1 MIDDAIRI
9 GVVGCG
15 GFGLFA
21 LQNFTQIPGTEV
33 VGMSE
38 SYGPAAEAAA
48 ERFGIAEQDDIE
60 KLVARDDVDIIYIAT
75 PPFLHHP
82 QVMIALGAG
91 KHVISEKPLALNL
104 QQADEM
110 IAAAREQNLL
120 LVANLLQRY
129 NPLYD
134 AVKRLI
140 DSRLLGEPLHGYFEN
155 YAKDEQL
162 PPDHWFW
169 DRGKSGGIFIEHGV
183 HFFDMFAGWFGTG
196 EVVAAQRTVR
206 PGTTFEE
213 QMHCTVRYGETVLV
227 NFYHGF
233 HQAERMDR
241 QEMRLVFERGD
252 VTLYEWVPTRVRI
265 HAIADEKAVRH
276 IAELFPGARVDVKE
290 DYKAEDRVCHARHK
304 ELDVSQRFELTSG
317 EGVQKMARYGELLRA
332 IFEDQAAWIRD
343 RSHVRKI
350 TEENGRASLAMAVE
364 ADRLAHGHQGDL

>member
-1 MIDDAIRI
+1 MSENTVGI

-21 LQNFTQIPGTEV
+21 LQHFTQIPGTEV
-33 VGMSE
+33 VGMTE
-38 SYGPAAEAAA
+38 SYGPAADAAA
-48 ERFGIAEQDDIE
+48 EQFGIPEQHHIE
-60 KLVARDDVDIIYIAT
+60 HLVGRDDVDLVYIAT

-82 QVMIALGAG
+82 QAMIALGAG

-104 QQADEM
+104 DQADEM
-110 IAAAREQNLL
+110 IALAREQNLL

-129 NPLYD
+129 NPLFD

-140 DSRLLGEPLHGYFEN
+140 DSKALGEPLHGYFEN

-169 DRGKSGGIFIEHGV
+169 DRTKSGGIFIEHGV
-183 HFFDMFAGWFGTG
+183 HFFDLFAGWLGPG

-213 QMHCTVRYGETVLV
+213 QMHCTVRYGDTVLV

-241 QEMRLVFERGD
+241 QEMRLLFERGD
-252 VTLYEWVPTRVRI
+252 VTLCEWVPTRVRI
-265 HAIADEKAVRH
+265 RAIADEKAARD
-276 IAELFPGARVDVKE
+276 IAELFPGARVDVTE
-290 DYKAEDRVCHARHK
+290 TYSAEDRLCYGRHK
-304 ELDVSQRFELTSG
+304 ELDVSQRFELTCG
-317 EGVQKMARYGELLRA
+317 EDVKKMHRYGELLRA
-332 IFEDQAAWIRD
+332 LFQDQVAWIRD
-343 RSHVRKI
+343 KNHVRRI
-350 TEENGRASLAMAVE
+350 TEENGRDSLATAVE
-364 ADRLAHGHQGDL
+364 ADRLAHG

>member
-1 MIDDAIRI
+1 MSINAVRI
-9 GVVGCG
+9 GVIGCG

-33 VGMSE
+33 VGMAE
-38 SYGPAAEAAA
+38 SYGPAADAAS
-48 ERFGIAEQDDIE
+48 EQFGITEQDDIE

-82 QVMIALGAG
+82 QAMIALGAG

-104 QQADEM
+104 EQADEM
-110 IAAAREQNLL
+110 IEAARERDLL
-120 LVANLLQRY
+120 VVANLLQRY

-140 DSRLLGEPLHGYFEN
+140 DSKLLGEPLHGYFEN

-162 PPDHWFW
+162 PPGHWFW

-183 HFFDMFAGWFGTG
+183 HFFDMFAGWFGAG

-213 QMHCTVRYGETVLV
+213 QLHCTVLYGDTVLV

-252 VTLYEWVPTRVRI
+252 VTLYEWVPTRVRLR
-265 HAIADEKAVRH
+265 AIAGEDEAH
-276 IAELFPGARVDVKE
+276 EIAELFPGALVDVTE
-290 DYKAEDRVCHARHK
+290 SYSAEDRICNARHK
-304 ELDVSQRFELTSG
+304 ELDVSQRFELTCG
-317 EGVQKMARYGELLRA
+317 EGVEKMSRYGELLRA
-332 IFEDQAAWIRD
+332 IFKDQVAWIRD
-343 RSHVRKI
+343 RSHVRRI

-364 ADRLAHGHQGDL
+364 AGRLVHGR

>member
-1 MIDDAIRI
+1 MSENAVRI

-21 LQNFTQIPGTEV
+21 LQNFTQIPGAEV

-38 SYGPAAEAAA
+38 SYGPAADAAA
-48 ERFGIAEQDDIE
+48 AQFGIGEQDPVE

-82 QVMIALGAG
+82 QAMIALRAG
-91 KHVISEKPLALNL
+91 KHVISEKPFALNL
-104 QQADEM
+104 EQADEM
-110 IAAAREQNLL
+110 IGAARDRDLL
-120 LVANLLQRY
+120 VVANLLQRY

-134 AVKRLI
+134 AVNDLI
-140 DSRLLGEPLHGYFEN
+140 DSKLLGEPLHGYFEN

-169 DRGKSGGIFIEHGV
+169 DRSKSGGIFIEHGV
-183 HFFDMFAGWFGTG
+183 HFFDMFAGWFGPG

-213 QMHCTVRYGETVLV
+213 QLHCSVRYGETLLV

-265 HAIADEKAVRH
+265 DAIADEKAGSR
-276 IAELFPGARVDVKE
+276 IAELFPGARVDVTE
-290 DYKAEDRVCHARHK
+290 SYSAGDRVCYARHN
-304 ELDVSQRFELTSG
+304 ELDVSQRFELTCG
-317 EGVQKMARYGELLRA
+317 EGVEKMTRYGELLRA
-332 IFEDQAAWIRD
+332 IFEDQMAWIRD
-343 RSHVRKI
+343 GNHVRKI

-364 ADRLAHGHQGDL
+364 ADLLAHRH

>member
-82 QVMIALGAG
+82 QVM
-91 KHVISEKPLALNL
+91 
-104 QQADEM
+104 
-110 IAAAREQNLL
+110 
-120 LVANLLQRY
+120 